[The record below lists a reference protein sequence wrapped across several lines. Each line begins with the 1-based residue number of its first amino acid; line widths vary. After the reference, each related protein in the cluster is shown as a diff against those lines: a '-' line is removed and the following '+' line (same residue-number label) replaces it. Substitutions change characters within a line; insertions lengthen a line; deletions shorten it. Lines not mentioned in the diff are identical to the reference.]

1 MRKNPTTSG
10 PATGREADSE
20 PAGSTSP
27 WIDRSSGPVTGTVTV
42 LLRGARAGDNAAREK
57 LFRLVSEELRGIAR
71 GMVGPNGWPALGLD
85 VTSLVNSACVR
96 LLGREQLDAEDRR
109 HFYFLFGRAMHDVLV
124 ETVKAAQTQKQGGDR
139 KRVVL
144 MDAMAE
150 DGQSIQA
157 DLMDLRGA
165 LEEFRGVDAEAAR
178 VVEMRYFAQRSIRE
192 TAEILGRSVA
202 SVRRDWA
209 YASAWLND
217 RLSGE

>member
-1 MRKNPTTSG
+1 M
-10 PATGREADSE
+10 
-20 PAGSTSP
+20 
-27 WIDRSSGPVTGTVTV
+27 
-42 LLRGARAGDNAAREK
+42 LLRGARSGDNAAREK
-57 LFRLVSEELRGIAR
+57 LFRLVAEELRGIAR
-71 GMVGPNGWPALGLD
+71 GMVGPNGWPSLGLE

-124 ETVKAAQTQKQGGDR
+124 ETVKASQTQKQGGDR

-150 DGQSIQA
+150 DGPSIQA
-157 DLMDLRGA
+157 DLLDLRGA
-165 LEEFRGVDAEAAR
+165 LEEFRGVDAEAAQ

>member
-20 PAGSTSP
+20 PGGSSGP
-27 WIDRSSGPVTGTVTV
+27 PADRSSGPATGTVTV
-42 LLRGARAGDNAAREK
+42 LLRGARSGDNAAREK

-71 GMVGPNGWPALGLD
+71 GMVGPNGWPSLGLE

-124 ETVKAAQTQKQGGDR
+124 ETVKASQTQKQGGDR

-150 DGQSIQA
+150 DGPSIQA
-157 DLMDLRGA
+157 DLLDLRGA
-165 LEEFRGVDAEAAR
+165 LEEFRGVDAEAAQ